1 VALRWSISHDD
12 RLIVAHITEAFV
24 LADIP
29 VFYAAIIAEGGLS
42 YRKLVDLTLVPID
55 IAVLDLG
62 GISKAVRAAM
72 NDPQLGPVAFIVP
85 NDAVHDM
92 VEIFDRKTA
101 IDRPLGIFRNGVSAM
116 RWLDEIAPVAV
127 EERPVPKLQEV

>member
-12 RLIVAHITEAFV
+12 RLVVAHITDAFV
-24 LADIP
+24 LADVP
-29 VFYAAIIAEGGLS
+29 VVYAAIIAEGGLS

-55 IAVLDLG
+55 IAVLDIG
-62 GISKAVRAAM
+62 GISRAVRAAT
-72 NDPQLGPVAFIVP
+72 NNPRRGPVAFIVP

-101 IDRPLGIFRNGVSAM
+101 LDRPLGIFRDRASAM

-127 EERPVPKLQEV
+127 TERPAPRLQEV